1 MICRKGVLT
10 VFAMVVM
17 GLKLCQSHKEIDFYH
32 FGIMENF
39 VANEQLFRNE
49 LRIHHHLSLV
59 RHQLSVQADS
69 IRRAILDLRYN
80 GLSQS
85 AVKNTP
91 TLRLFKSTTYQL
103 KEALTDSKQDV
114 NTNLL
119 ANR

>member
-1 MICRKGVLT
+1 MICRKGLLT

-49 LRIHHHLSLV
+49 LRIHHRLSSV

-103 KEALTDSKQDV
+103 KEALTDSTKDV

>member
-39 VANEQLFRNE
+39 VANEQLFKNE

-69 IRRAILDLRYN
+69 IRRAILDLRRN
-80 GLSQS
+80 GLRQRV
-85 AVKNTP
+85 VKNVQK
-91 TLRLFKSTTYQL
+91 LRLFKSTTYQL
-103 KEALTDSKQDV
+103 EKALTDSKEDV
-114 NTNLL
+114 SINLL

>member
-1 MICRKGVLT
+1 MICNKGVLT

-69 IRRAILDLRYN
+69 IRRVILHLRYN
-80 GLSQS
+80 GLSG
-85 AVKNTP
+85 AVKSTP
-91 TLRLFKSTTYQL
+91 SLRLFKSTTYQL

>member
-1 MICRKGVLT
+1 MICRKGLLT

-49 LRIHHHLSLV
+49 LRIHHRLSSV